1 MPKKILVVDD
11 YQDVRTLLAR
21 SLAARGYEI
30 VEVSS
35 GAEAV
40 QKALS
45 DKFDI
50 IIMDL
55 GLPGMT
61 GIDTTRELKKHSTTA
76 HVPIVGYS
84 GLSLRRIKARALQAG
99 MAAFLLK
106 PVSLQIIQE
115 VIEKYILP

>member
-1 MPKKILVVDD
+1 MAKKILIVDD
-11 YQDVRTLLAR
+11 YQDVRTLLVR
-21 SLAARGYEI
+21 FLAALGYEI
-30 VEVSS
+30 VQASS

-45 DKFDI
+45 EKFDI

-55 GLPGMT
+55 VLPGMT
-61 GIDTTRELKKHSTTA
+61 GIDTTRELKRHSTTA

-84 GLSLRRIKARALQAG
+84 GMSLSRVKERALQAG

>member
-1 MPKKILVVDD
+1 
-11 YQDVRTLLAR
+11 
-21 SLAARGYEI
+21 
-30 VEVSS
+30 VSS

-45 DKFDI
+45 EKFDI

-61 GIDTTRELKKHSTTA
+61 GIDTTRELKRHSTTA

-84 GLSLRRIKARALQAG
+84 GLSLSQRALQAG

-106 PVSLQIIQE
+106 PVSLQVIQE